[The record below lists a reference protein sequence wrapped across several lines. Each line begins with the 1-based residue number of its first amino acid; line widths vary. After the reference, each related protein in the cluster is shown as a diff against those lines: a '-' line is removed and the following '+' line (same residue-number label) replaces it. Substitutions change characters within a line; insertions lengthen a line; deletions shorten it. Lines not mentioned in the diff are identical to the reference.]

1 MFTQK
6 KTKRNNR
13 SLQMEQLEAREV
25 FSFGPFGGLGC
36 LPGSFTPA
44 AIDTSTWIEGTG
56 LHDRITIKAHGKNAV
71 AVTIQSYKNPAYMN
85 NSLFKTQHLNLTNNQ
100 DFYGKLRVNGHNGND
115 TIDVWSNVN
124 FDTLIKGGNGND
136 VIYGGKGNDE
146 IHGGRGNDRIHGH
159 RGNDTIYGD
168 RGHDKIYGGSGDD
181 VLKGGFGNDTIKG
194 ENGNDVI
201 HGGTGHDRLYGGR
214 HNDTIYGD
222 PDQPYSDAQLQL
234 AKKLGKKPA
243 DLWPAKFTIYGNDYI
258 EGGSGEDHLYGGA
271 DNDTIKGG
279 GDNDVIKG
287 NSGNDN
293 IWGGSGNDVIEGGNG
308 HDKLYGDSGAD
319 EIRGGIGNDLIK
331 GGSNF
336 RVGALWDDLK
346 DWDKALDDLFG
357 KNKDSDLSEKAK
369 LQKVATLPTNVDD
382 FDLLFGDAG
391 DDTIHGDSGR
401 DWIDGGIGN
410 DNLYG
415 DQGRDVLLGGA
426 GNDNI
431 WGGSGN
437 DYIAGGENNDTLNGD
452 SGKDVIYGNDGDD
465 KLNGGAQPDYLIGG
479 YGSDKLWG
487 GAEPPRGRK
496 DVMWGDEPLVGGSYA
511 DTFYK
516 GWWDKIEDKGG
527 KDTVKNWRWYW
538 GSPF

>member
-1 MFTQK
+1 
-6 KTKRNNR
+6 
-13 SLQMEQLEAREV
+13 MEQLEAREV
-25 FSFGPFGGLGC
+25 FSLGSISC
-36 LPGSFTPA
+36 LPGPWVPA
-44 AIDTSTWIEGTG
+44 ARDTSNLASAANISHQPNTAKANVVKTIEGTN
-56 LHDRITIKAHGKNAV
+56 LHDRIKITRYGKDAV
-71 AVTIQSYKNPAYMN
+71 RVKIQSYTNPSYKSY
-85 NSLFKTQHLNLTNNQ
+85 SLVKTQQYSLTNNQ
-100 DFYGKLRVNGHNGND
+100 DFYGKLFVNGHRGND
-115 TIDVWSNVN
+115 TIDVSWRVK
-124 FDTLIKGGNGND
+124 FDTLIKGGRGND
-136 VIYGGKGNDE
+136 KIYGSSGNNE
-146 IHGGRGNDRIHGH
+146 IHGGHGNDQIL
-159 RGNDTIYGD
+159 
-168 RGHDKIYGGSGDD
+168 GGSGDD
-181 VLKGGFGNDTIKG
+181 VLKGGFGNDKIWGK
-194 ENGNDVI
+194 NGNDVI
-201 HGGTGHDRLYGGR
+201 HGGTGHDWLYGGR

-287 NSGNDN
+287 NSGNDK
-293 IWGGSGNDVIEGGNG
+293 IWGGSENDYIEGGSG

-319 EIRGGIGNDLIK
+319 EIHGGIGNDLIK

-336 RVGALWDDLK
+336 RVGAFLDDLA
-346 DWDKALDDLFG
+346 DWWKSLDDLFDVD
-357 KNKDSDLSEKAK
+357 KDSNLSEEKK
-369 LQKVATLPTNVDD
+369 LQKVATLPTSVSD
-382 FDLLFGDAG
+382 FDRLFGDAG
-391 DDTIHGDSGR
+391 HDTIHGDSGH

-415 DQGRDVLLGGA
+415 DQGGDVLLGGA

-452 SGKDVIYGNDGDD
+452 SGKDVIFGNDGDD

-479 YGSDKLWG
+479 NGSDKLWG
-487 GAEPPRGRK
+487 GAEPRGRQ
-496 DVMWGDEPLVGGSYA
+496 DVLWGDEPLIGGSYT

-516 GWWDKIEDKGG
+516 GWWDKIEDKEK
-527 KDTVKNWRWYW
+527 KDTVKKWRWYW